1 VVDSFTAD
9 MGNPSP
15 GSKLKKTT
23 TPPPKTIHR
32 RAPLV
37 TSLSLDH
44 SIGKDV
50 ASPEKSNGAGRSVA
64 STPSSAG
71 GSGEKGISPAAKDSK
86 LRRRI
91 RSSLGGSED
100 FVLGDD
106 FNNAGTPA
114 EEKRITSPAEEKK
127 STPPPMEEKK
137 HPFLLAR
144 GMIPNVTQW
153 IPLLKP

>member
-1 VVDSFTAD
+1 MVDSFTAD

-32 RAPLV
+32 RAPSV
-37 TSLSLDH
+37 TSPSLDH

-64 STPSSAG
+64 STPSLAG

-106 FNNAGTPA
+106 FNNAGIPPA

-144 GMIPNVTQW
+144 GMIPNVT
-153 IPLLKP
+153 L

>member
-1 VVDSFTAD
+1 
-9 MGNPSP
+9 
-15 GSKLKKTT
+15 
-23 TPPPKTIHR
+23 
-32 RAPLV
+32 V

>member
-1 VVDSFTAD
+1 
-9 MGNPSP
+9 
-15 GSKLKKTT
+15 
-23 TPPPKTIHR
+23 
-32 RAPLV
+32 V

-106 FNNAGTPA
+106 LLAGTPPA

-144 GMIPNVTQW
+144 GMIPNVT
-153 IPLLKP
+153 L